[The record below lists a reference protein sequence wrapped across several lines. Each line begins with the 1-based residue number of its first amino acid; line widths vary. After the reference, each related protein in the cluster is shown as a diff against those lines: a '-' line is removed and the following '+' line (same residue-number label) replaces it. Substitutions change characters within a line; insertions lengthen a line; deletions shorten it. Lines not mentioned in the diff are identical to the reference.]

1 MDLNQVIKEMVR
13 EEVAS
18 VLSVN
23 GNGRDADPVMI
34 TLADAAKICGCSRSV
49 IEALHREH
57 KQNGFPSVQLGPR
70 TINVDKRRL
79 SQWLTEGG
87 LELAK

>member
-1 MDLNQVIKEMVR
+1 MDLNQVIKEIVR

-18 VLSVN
+18 ALSQN
-23 GNGRDADPVMI
+23 GNGHSDPEMI

-57 KQNGFPSVQLGPR
+57 RQNGFPSVQLGPR

-87 LELAK
+87 LELKA